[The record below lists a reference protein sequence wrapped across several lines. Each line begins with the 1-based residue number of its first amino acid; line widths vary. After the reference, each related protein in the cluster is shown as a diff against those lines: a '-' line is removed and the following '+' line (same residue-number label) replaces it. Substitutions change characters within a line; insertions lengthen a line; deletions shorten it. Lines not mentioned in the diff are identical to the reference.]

1 MEGRNI
7 EKNWIKWSSGSATQ
21 FFLQVMSSIYDRKD
35 KKSLFLQVPALAPL
49 GRPILFFFMPPTAY
63 VNQVA
68 MPTAGQNDHYC
79 HIANLTVFTSNR

>member
-1 MEGRNI
+1 MI
-7 EKNWIKWSSGSATQ
+7 EKIKRV
-21 FFLQVMSSIYDRKD
+21 FFSK
-35 KKSLFLQVPALAPL
+35 ALPWHLLAGPF
-49 GRPILFFFMPPTAY
+49 FFFMPPTAY